1 MLSWVIQT
9 TLISIIFIFV
19 VHYLINFFKST
30 LTVPKIKDLVNNP
43 SKKYE
48 NMYSIINSNNNQNS
62 SQNNHTNN
70 TYNNS
75 YSNISSNDLDFK
87 IEYTDADL
95 LPRLDAKSEP
105 KLDPHLLPK
114 LEINTDSMKNEL
126 KNFLKKQANP
136 DNFST
141 NISALD
147 AYSSNSGNSYMTF

>member
-9 TLISIIFIFV
+9 TLMSIIFIFV

-30 LTVPKIKDLVNNP
+30 LTVPKLKDLVNNP

-48 NMYSIINSNNNQNS
+48 NMYSIINSNNNQN
-62 SQNNHTNN
+62 TNN
-70 TYNNS
+70 NSYNNS
-75 YSNISSNDLDFK
+75 ISSNISSNDLDFK

-95 LPRLDAKSEP
+95 LPKPDA
-105 KLDPHLLPK
+105 HLLPKLEQK

-141 NISALD
+141 DISALD
-147 AYSSNSGNSYMTF
+147 AYSSNSGNSYMSF

>member
-30 LTVPKIKDLVNNP
+30 LTVPKLKDLVNNP

-48 NMYSIINSNNNQNS
+48 NMYSIINSNNSQNS
-62 SQNNHTNN
+62 SQNT
-70 TYNNS
+70 TYNN
-75 YSNISSNDLDFK
+75 NISSNDLDFK

-95 LPRLDAKSEP
+95 LPRLDVEPKSEV
-105 KLDPHLLPK
+105 K
-114 LEINTDSMKNEL
+114 INTDSMKNEL

-147 AYSSNSGNSYMTF
+147 AYSSNTGNSYMSF

>member
-30 LTVPKIKDLVNNP
+30 LTVPKLKDLVNNP

-48 NMYSIINSNNNQNS
+48 NMYSIINSNNSQNS
-62 SQNNHTNN
+62 SQNSNNTN

-75 YSNISSNDLDFK
+75 ISSNDLDFK

-95 LPRLDAKSEP
+95 LPRLEPNFEPKSEV
-105 KLDPHLLPK
+105 K
-114 LEINTDSMKNEL
+114 INTDSMKNEL

-147 AYSSNSGNSYMTF
+147 AYSSNTGNSYMTF

>member
-9 TLISIIFIFV
+9 TLMSIIFIFV

-48 NMYSIINSNNNQNS
+48 NMYSIINSNNSSNNSQNS
-62 SQNNHTNN
+62 NNQ
-70 TYNNS
+70 NNS
-75 YSNISSNDLDFK
+75 YNNISTNNSNDLDFK

-95 LPRLDAKSEP
+95 LPKPDAQ
-105 KLDPHLLPK
+105 KLEPK

-141 NISALD
+141 NIAALD

>member
-9 TLISIIFIFV
+9 TLMSIIFIFV

-48 NMYSIINSNNNQNS
+48 NMYSIINSNNSSNNSQNS
-62 SQNNHTNN
+62 NNQ
-70 TYNNS
+70 NNS
-75 YSNISSNDLDFK
+75 YNNISTNDLDFK

-95 LPRLDAKSEP
+95 LPRLEVEPKSEV
-105 KLDPHLLPK
+105 K
-114 LEINTDSMKNEL
+114 INTDSMKNEL

-141 NISALD
+141 NVSALD

>member
-9 TLISIIFIFV
+9 TLMSIIFIFV

-30 LTVPKIKDLVNNP
+30 LTVPKLKDLVNNP

-48 NMYSIINSNNNQNS
+48 NMYSIINSNNSQNTNQN
-62 SQNNHTNN
+62 NTN
-70 TYNNS
+70 TYNN
-75 YSNISSNDLDFK
+75 NISSNDLDFK

-95 LPRLDAKSEP
+95 LPKLEP
-105 KLDPHLLPK
+105 KV
-114 LEINTDSMKNEL
+114 EINTDSMKNEL

-147 AYSSNSGNSYMTF
+147 AYSSNTGNSYMSF

>member
-9 TLISIIFIFV
+9 TLMSIIFIFV

-48 NMYSIINSNNNQNS
+48 NMYSIINSNNSSNNNQNTS
-62 SQNNHTNN
+62 
-70 TYNNS
+70 YNNS
-75 YSNISSNDLDFK
+75 ISSNDLDFK

-95 LPRLDAKSEP
+95 LPRLEP
-105 KLDPHLLPK
+105 KLETK
-114 LEINTDSMKNEL
+114 IEINTDSMKNEL

>member
-48 NMYSIINSNNNQNS
+48 NMYNIINSQNISNQNNN
-62 SQNNHTNN
+62 NN

-95 LPRLDAKSEP
+95 LPKPDAQ
-105 KLDPHLLPK
+105 KLEPK

>member
-9 TLISIIFIFV
+9 TLMSIIFIFV

-48 NMYSIINSNNNQNS
+48 NMYSIINSNNSSNNSQNS
-62 SQNNHTNN
+62 NNQ
-70 TYNNS
+70 NNS
-75 YSNISSNDLDFK
+75 YSNISTNDLDFK

-95 LPRLDAKSEP
+95 LPRLEVEPKSEV
-105 KLDPHLLPK
+105 K
-114 LEINTDSMKNEL
+114 INTDSMKNEL

-141 NISALD
+141 NVSALD
-147 AYSSNSGNSYMTF
+147 AYSSNSGNSYMSF

>member
-1 MLSWVIQT
+1 MLYWVIQT

-48 NMYSIINSNNNQNS
+48 NMYSIINSNNSNNSSNNSQNS
-62 SQNNHTNN
+62 
-70 TYNNS
+70 NNS
-75 YSNISSNDLDFK
+75 YSNISTNDLDFK

-95 LPRLDAKSEP
+95 LPRLEP
-105 KLDPHLLPK
+105 KVEPK
-114 LEINTDSMKNEL
+114 IDMNTDSMKNEL

-141 NISALD
+141 NVSALD
-147 AYSSNSGNSYMTF
+147 AYSSNSGNSYMAF

>member
-9 TLISIIFIFV
+9 TLMSIIFIFV

-30 LTVPKIKDLVNNP
+30 LTVPKLKDLVNNP

-48 NMYSIINSNNNQNS
+48 NMYSIINSNN
-62 SQNNHTNN
+62 SQNTSQNTNN
-70 TYNNS
+70 TNTYN
-75 YSNISSNDLDFK
+75 SNISSNDLDFK

-95 LPRLDAKSEP
+95 LPKLEPKSEV
-105 KLDPHLLPK
+105 K
-114 LEINTDSMKNEL
+114 INTDSMKNEL

>member
-48 NMYSIINSNNNQNS
+48 NMYNIINSNNS
-62 SQNNHTNN
+62 SNNNN

-95 LPRLDAKSEP
+95 LPKPDAQ
-105 KLDPHLLPK
+105 KLEPK

-147 AYSSNSGNSYMTF
+147 AYSSNNGNSYMTF

>member
-1 MLSWVIQT
+1 MLYWVIQT

-48 NMYSIINSNNNQNS
+48 NMYSIINSNNSNNSSNNSQNS
-62 SQNNHTNN
+62 
-70 TYNNS
+70 NNS
-75 YSNISSNDLDFK
+75 YSNISTNDLDFK

-95 LPRLDAKSEP
+95 LPRLEP
-105 KLDPHLLPK
+105 KVEPK
-114 LEINTDSMKNEL
+114 IDMNTDSMKNEL

-141 NISALD
+141 NVSALD
-147 AYSSNSGNSYMTF
+147 AYSSNSGNSYMSF

>member
-9 TLISIIFIFV
+9 TLMSIIFIFV

-30 LTVPKIKDLVNNP
+30 LTVPKLKDLVNNP

-48 NMYSIINSNNNQNS
+48 NMYSIINSNNSQNT
-62 SQNNHTNN
+62 SQNNTN
-70 TYNNS
+70 TYNN
-75 YSNISSNDLDFK
+75 NISSNDLDFK

-95 LPRLDAKSEP
+95 LPRLEP
-105 KLDPHLLPK
+105 KVDAHLLPK

-147 AYSSNSGNSYMTF
+147 AYSSNSGNSYMSF

>member
-48 NMYSIINSNNNQNS
+48 NMYNIINSNNSSNNNQN
-62 SQNNHTNN
+62 NNN
-70 TYNNS
+70 TYNNIS
-75 YSNISSNDLDFK
+75 SNISSNDLDFK
-87 IEYTDADL
+87 IEYTDDDL
-95 LPRLDAKSEP
+95 LPRLEP
-105 KLDPHLLPK
+105 KLEK
-114 LEINTDSMKNEL
+114 ESKINTDSMKNEL

>member
-30 LTVPKIKDLVNNP
+30 LTVPKLKDLVNNP

-48 NMYSIINSNNNQNS
+48 NMYSIINSNNSQNS
-62 SQNNHTNN
+62 NQNN

-75 YSNISSNDLDFK
+75 ISSNDLDFK
-87 IEYTDADL
+87 IEYTDDDL
-95 LPRLDAKSEP
+95 LPRLEP
-105 KLDPHLLPK
+105 KLEK
-114 LEINTDSMKNEL
+114 ESKINTDSMKNEL

-136 DNFST
+136 DKFST

-147 AYSSNSGNSYMTF
+147 AYSSNTGNSYMSF

>member
-9 TLISIIFIFV
+9 TLMSIIFIFV

-30 LTVPKIKDLVNNP
+30 LTVPKLKDLVNNP

-48 NMYSIINSNNNQNS
+48 NMYSIINSNNSQNS
-62 SQNNHTNN
+62 NQNN

-75 YSNISSNDLDFK
+75 ISSNDLDFK

-95 LPRLDAKSEP
+95 LPRLEPNFEPKSEV
-105 KLDPHLLPK
+105 K
-114 LEINTDSMKNEL
+114 INTDSMKNEL

-147 AYSSNSGNSYMTF
+147 AYSSNTGNSYMSF

>member
-1 MLSWVIQT
+1 MLYWVIQT

-48 NMYSIINSNNNQNS
+48 NMYSIINSNNSNNSSNNSQNS
-62 SQNNHTNN
+62 
-70 TYNNS
+70 NNS
-75 YSNISSNDLDFK
+75 YSNISTNDLDFK

-95 LPRLDAKSEP
+95 LPRLEP
-105 KLDPHLLPK
+105 KVEPK
-114 LEINTDSMKNEL
+114 IDMNTDSMKNEL

-141 NISALD
+141 NVSALD

>member
-9 TLISIIFIFV
+9 TLMSIIFIFV

-30 LTVPKIKDLVNNP
+30 LTVPKLKDLVNNP

-48 NMYSIINSNNNQNS
+48 NMYSIINSNNSQNS
-62 SQNNHTNN
+62 SQNSNNTN

-75 YSNISSNDLDFK
+75 ISSNDLDFK

-95 LPRLDAKSEP
+95 LPRLEPNFEPKSEV
-105 KLDPHLLPK
+105 K
-114 LEINTDSMKNEL
+114 INTDSMKNEL

-147 AYSSNSGNSYMTF
+147 AYSSNTGNSYMSF

>member
-48 NMYSIINSNNNQNS
+48 NMYSIINSNNSQNSNNQNS
-62 SQNNHTNN
+62 N
-70 TYNNS
+70 TYNNIS
-75 YSNISSNDLDFK
+75 SNISNDLDFK

-95 LPRLDAKSEP
+95 LPKLEP
-105 KLDPHLLPK
+105 KLESK
-114 LEINTDSMKNEL
+114 INTDSMKNEL

-147 AYSSNSGNSYMTF
+147 AYSSNSGNSYMSF

>member
-30 LTVPKIKDLVNNP
+30 LTVPKLKDLVNNP

-48 NMYSIINSNNNQNS
+48 NMYNIINSNNS
-62 SQNNHTNN
+62 SQNS
-70 TYNNS
+70 NNS
-75 YSNISSNDLDFK
+75 QNNNNSNDLDFK

-95 LPRLDAKSEP
+95 LPRFEKEP
-105 KLDPHLLPK
+105 KVVPK

-147 AYSSNSGNSYMTF
+147 AYSSNSGNSYMSF

>member
-9 TLISIIFIFV
+9 TLMSIIFIFV

-30 LTVPKIKDLVNNP
+30 LTVPKIKDLVNDP

-48 NMYSIINSNNNQNS
+48 NMYSIINSNNSNNSSNNSQNS
-62 SQNNHTNN
+62 
-70 TYNNS
+70 NNS
-75 YSNISSNDLDFK
+75 YSNISTNDLDFK

-95 LPRLDAKSEP
+95 LPKFEP
-105 KLDPHLLPK
+105 KVEPK
-114 LEINTDSMKNEL
+114 VDMNTDSMKNEL

-141 NISALD
+141 NVSALD
-147 AYSSNSGNSYMTF
+147 AYSSNSGNSYMAF